1 MKSWKSN
8 AAILEKNNQQ
18 KMILQIMKGL
28 QYIKVQMIIKRR
40 NKYFSVVSSFSGLNK
55 SVSIVSG
62 KLFLYSGIKSSNSL

>member
-40 NKYFSVVSSFSGLNK
+40 NKYFSVVSSFSDLNK

-62 KLFLYSGIKSSNSL
+62 KLFLYSGIKSSNSP

>member
-40 NKYFSVVSSFSGLNK
+40 NKYFSVVSSFSDLNK

>member
-40 NKYFSVVSSFSGLNK
+40 NKYFSLVSSFSDLNK
-55 SVSIVSG
+55 SVPIVSG

>member
-1 MKSWKSN
+1 
-8 AAILEKNNQQ
+8 
-18 KMILQIMKGL
+18 MILQIMKGL

-40 NKYFSVVSSFSGLNK
+40 NKYFSVVSSFSDLNK

>member
-40 NKYFSVVSSFSGLNK
+40 NKYFSVVSSFSDLNK
-55 SVSIVSG
+55 SVPIVSG
-62 KLFLYSGIKSSNSL
+62 KLFLYSSIKSSNSL

>member
-40 NKYFSVVSSFSGLNK
+40 NKYFSVVSSFSDLNK

-62 KLFLYSGIKSSNSL
+62 KLFLHSGIKSSNSL